1 MTKPLDGRLALVTG
15 ASRGIGRAVALAL
28 GEAGAHIV
36 AVAPAK
42 STDALETLDD
52 ELKAKGS
59 AATLVPLDVKDG
71 AGIDRLGAGI
81 FERWGKLDIL
91 VANAGILGTLTPLAH
106 IAPKEWD
113 DLIAINLTANWRL
126 IRALD
131 PLLRASDAGR
141 AIFVSSGAA
150 DKATPFWGGYAVTK
164 VALEKLAQTYA
175 AETAK
180 TPVRVNIVNPGGT
193 RTRMRQQAFPGE
205 DPDTLPTAQEV
216 ARLFVELA
224 DPAWDRTGERIDY
237 RDWAAARV

>member
-15 ASRGIGRAVALAL
+15 ASRGIGRAVAVAL
-28 GEAGAHIV
+28 GEAGAHII
-36 AVAPAK
+36 AIAPAK
-42 STDALETLDD
+42 STEALEALDD
-52 ELKAKGS
+52 DLKAKGS

-71 AGIDRLGAGI
+71 AGIDRLGASI

-180 TPVRVNIVNPGGT
+180 TPVRVSIVNPGGT

-205 DPDTLPTAQEV
+205 DPDTLPTAEDV
-216 ARLFVELA
+216 ARLFVTLA